1 MQLPWPLRPFFFVQ
15 DFLGGLYVAI
25 GMLFYWIMP
34 YSHSHSLSVFWA
46 FLGGIYVA
54 IGMLFYWIMLYSHSH
69 SLAVLWAFLG
79 GIYVPIGMLFYC
91 IMPYSHS
98 HSLSV
103 LWAFLG
109 GLYAPI
115 GMLFYWIMSYSH
127 SHITLAWFASSPLHL
142 PSHSLTHS
150 TPTGL
155 PVLCSHQVLRASTH
169 DFGLLCFVPSPP
181 TTCSLTLPQW
191 FLLHFMACWLY
202 GLCHRWFG
210 CSSNV
215 SHQ

>member
-1 MQLPWPLRPFFFVQ
+1 MPFAVGCIAAAPSLAFIDQGLLGHSIWDEVCIYPGLSDLSFFVQ

-34 YSHSHSLSVFWA
+34 YSHSHIPTPTLIW
-46 FLGGIYVA
+46 LG
-54 IGMLFYWIMLYSHSH
+54 LLHPLY
-69 SLAVLWAFLG
+69 
-79 GIYVPIGMLFYC
+79 
-91 IMPYSHS
+91 
-98 HSLSV
+98 
-103 LWAFLG
+103 
-109 GLYAPI
+109 
-115 GMLFYWIMSYSH
+115 
-127 SHITLAWFASSPLHL
+127 L

-155 PVLCSHQVLRASTH
+155 PVLRSHQVLRASTH
-169 DFGLLCFVPSPP
+169 DFGLVCFVPSPS
-181 TTCSLTLPQW
+181 TTCSLTLPQQVSST
-191 FLLHFMACWLY
+191 FHGSLAY